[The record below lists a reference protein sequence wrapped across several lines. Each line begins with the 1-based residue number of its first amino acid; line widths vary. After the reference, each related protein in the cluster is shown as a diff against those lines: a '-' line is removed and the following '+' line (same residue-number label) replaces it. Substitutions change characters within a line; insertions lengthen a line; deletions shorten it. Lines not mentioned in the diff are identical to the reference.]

1 MENKKLGLVILSIS
15 VLASIL
21 AFSFINVL
29 GTKTANLHCYP
40 TNECQMVE
48 SLLGLSHIA
57 VGLIS
62 FIGALGTYLL
72 FFSTSEEAILK
83 RLEEEKNMKIE
94 QGKFEL
100 ILKAMDENE
109 KKVIQSVKEQEG
121 ITQSTLKY
129 RADLSKAKVSQI
141 LTSLE
146 KKHLIKR
153 ESKGKTYA
161 VYLTENFWILRLFY
175 NLVNF
180 TTKNEIYIAK
190 DTNF

>member
-1 MENKKLGLVILSIS
+1 MENKKLGFVVLSIS

-21 AFSFINVL
+21 AFGFLNVL
-29 GTKTANLHCYP
+29 GRQTNALQCYP
-40 TNECQMVE
+40 TSECQRIE

-62 FIGALGTYLL
+62 FIGALGIYLL

-83 RLEEEKNMKIE
+83 RLEEEKKMKIGE
-94 QGKFEL
+94 NKFEL

-109 KKVIQSVKEQEG
+109 KNVLKAIKEQEG
-121 ITQSTLKY
+121 ITQATLKY

-141 LTSLE
+141 LTDFE

-153 ESKGKTYA
+153 ELKGKTYA
-161 VYLTENFWILRLFY
+161 VHLTENF
-175 NLVNF
+175 
-180 TTKNEIYIAK
+180 
-190 DTNF
+190 